1 MARTRNLKPGFFTNE
16 VLAECHPL
24 ARILFAGLWGHAD
37 RDGRLEDRP
46 LRFKAQILPYDNCDI
61 GELLNQLAL
70 HKFIVRYSVHGNNFI
85 QINTF
90 GVHQNPHA
98 NEPSCGFPSPSCQN
112 AIHSN
117 QNASDSLQTQAIPLS
132 LVPSS
137 LPLTPSI
144 DSLDSS
150 EPPSASSEPPMLTF
164 PTNGKQ
170 KSWNLVRAKF
180 AEYGESFPGMD
191 VLAECR
197 AALQWCRDNPSRRK
211 TANGMPAF
219 LGRWLSKA
227 NDRGARGSPVG
238 ASSQHRPGVDIDNLE
253 F

>member
-1 MARTRNLKPGFFTNE
+1 MARTRNLKPGFFANE
-16 VLAECHPL
+16 LLAACNPL

-61 GELLNQLAL
+61 GELLDQLCK
-70 HKFIVRYSVHGNNFI
+70 HKFIVRYSVHGNNYI

-117 QNASDSLQTQAIPLS
+117 QNTIDSDQTTTIPLS
-132 LVPSS
+132 LLPSS
-137 LPLTPSI
+137 LSLTPSI

-150 EPPSASSEPPMLTF
+150 EPPQAASSEPPMLTF

-170 KSWNLVRAKF
+170 KSWNLMRAKF
-180 AEYGESFPGMD
+180 AEYGESFPGID

-227 NDRGARGSPVG
+227 NDSKARGDPKVN
-238 ASSQHRPGVDIDNLE
+238 QHKPGVDIDHLE